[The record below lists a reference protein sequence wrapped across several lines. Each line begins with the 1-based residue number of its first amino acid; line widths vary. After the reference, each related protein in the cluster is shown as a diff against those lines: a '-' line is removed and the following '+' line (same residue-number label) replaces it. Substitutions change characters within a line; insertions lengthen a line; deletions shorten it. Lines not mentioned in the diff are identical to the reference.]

1 MHGVVNH
8 YFCTGRAVKWPGPDN
23 FGSES
28 SMAHPFRY
36 FRKHQKAFLAVAA
49 VVAMFVFVIGD
60 QITAIIGR
68 SGGGRDP
75 NTVVASWKG
84 GQMSLMELDV
94 LTQRRY
100 FLSQFLERLRMTG
113 AQRLIEQG
121 GTPVMPAVP
130 DFVLPDTSTPR
141 DVQVGVVTTRILAD
155 QAKKAGITIS
165 DNVINHFLKETSF
178 RRVSDDEI
186 VTLLQ
191 GLRGG
196 DSRGLEEQL
205 FTGLREL
212 LMGNTYFGSF
222 DADIRNVLP
231 EQRWDDWK
239 RINHRISLE
248 VATVA
253 VSDFAKEVPDP
264 SVAELRAFY
273 EEYKDTVGHIP
284 HFVLGAELPS
294 PDPGFKVPRRVK
306 LNYLLGD
313 VNAWSEKY
321 RDSVTE
327 EEIADYYERNKR
339 TQFVKSGS
347 SAAAFDEG
355 LFDAETKEAPGEPAS
370 AGGETSETTEDSPKT
385 EIPAEDKSGS
395 TSRPSQFQLVAFQ
408 ENAETEEAP
417 GEPPISEDPVAGGES
432 SENSEEEQTEA
443 NKKDDND
450 KTEYVPLDDVR
461 DTIRNK
467 LATDKAVVELKKVV
481 DRIYGELQTEFNP
494 YGFAVVSARS
504 EKKEIPAP
512 PQALTNLKERAAAT
526 GITSE
531 ETVLLTQRE
540 LADTFVGKAVDSQ
553 TQSELVLQVTFDD
566 LQLYEP
572 MLAQDLD
579 GNYYVVTKVED
590 VPEQVPAFDEI
601 RSEVLQAWK
610 VREAAKLALKR
621 AEELAAEAQKA
632 GDTLGTFFIGKPYE
646 VLTTDLFS
654 WLTFGTTPAE
664 MERGP
669 RLGDAPPLTA
679 VGPDFMTKAFELKG
693 DEVAALLNYDQT
705 NAYIFRVDRRE
716 STPDELKALFLKEA
730 NDWYGGRVMMMVRR
744 QNQQR
749 RLLGELTD
757 RLGLDLEKLEE
768 FLRPNAEE
776 Q

>member
-1 MHGVVNH
+1 
-8 YFCTGRAVKWPGPDN
+8 
-23 FGSES
+23 
-28 SMAHPFRY
+28 MAHPFRY

-49 VVAMFVFVIGD
+49 IVAIFVFVIGD
-60 QITAIIGR
+60 QITAIIGQG
-68 SGGGRDP
+68 GGGRDP
-75 NTVVASWKG
+75 NTEVASWKG
-84 GQMSLMELDV
+84 GEMSLMELDI

-100 FLSQFLERLRMTG
+100 FISQFLDRLRMTG
-113 AQRLIEQG
+113 AQRLIAEG
-121 GTPVMPAVP
+121 GTPMMPSVP
-130 DFVLPDTSTPR
+130 DFVLPETSTPR

-186 VTLLQ
+186 LVLLE

-196 DSRGLEEQL
+196 DSRGLEDQL

-212 LMGNTYFGSF
+212 LLGNTYFGSF
-222 DADIRNVLP
+222 NADIRTVLP
-231 EQRWDDWK
+231 EQRWEDWQ
-239 RINHRISLE
+239 RINDRISLE
-248 VATVA
+248 VAAVP
-253 VSDFAKEVPDP
+253 VSDFVKEVADP
-264 SVAELRAFY
+264 SPAELLAFY

-284 HFVLGAELPS
+284 HLVLGAELPS

-321 RDSVTE
+321 RDSITE
-327 EEIADYYERNKR
+327 EEIADYYQRNKR
-339 TQFVKSGS
+339 TQFVKSGD

-355 LFDAETKEAPGEPAS
+355 LFDADSEGEPPISEDPAAGGETSENSEDSPQTEAPEGQETSETPADDTETPETPAEDESSSTSRADQFRLAAFQENEEAAGEPAS
-370 AGGETSETTEDSPKT
+370 AGGEPDTEDEPAT
-385 EIPAEDKSGS
+385 EDQSDTEDE
-395 TSRPSQFQLVAFQ
+395 PD
-408 ENAETEEAP
+408 TE
-417 GEPPISEDPVAGGES
+417 
-432 SENSEEEQTEA
+432 
-443 NKKDDND
+443 DDD
-450 KTEYVPLDDVR
+450 KTQYVPLDEVR

-481 DRIYGELQTEFNP
+481 DRIYAELDSEYNP
-494 YGFAVVSARS
+494 YGLAVVTARA

-512 PQALTNLKERAAAT
+512 PEKLTNLKERAAET

-540 LADTFVGKAVDSQ
+540 LADTFVGKAVDAQ
-553 TQSELVLQVTFDD
+553 TQSELVLQAAFDD

-572 MLAQDLD
+572 MLAKDLD
-579 GNYYVVTKVED
+579 ANYYLVTKVED
-590 VPEQVPAFDEI
+590 VPEKVPAFDEV

-610 VREAAKLALKR
+610 VREAAKLALQR
-621 AEELAAEAQKA
+621 AEKLAAEAQKA

-654 WLTFGTTPAE
+654 WLTFGSTPAE
-664 MERGP
+664 MQRGP

-679 VGPDFMTKAFELKG
+679 VGPDFMAKAFELKE
-693 DEVAALLNYDQT
+693 DEVAAMLNYDQT

-716 STPDELKALFLKEA
+716 STPEELKALFLKEA
-730 NDWYGGRVMMMVRR
+730 NNWYGGRVMLMARW

-749 RLLGELTD
+749 RLLEELTD
-757 RLGLDLEKLEE
+757 RVGLDLEKFEE
-768 FLRPNAEE
+768 FLRPDAEE
-776 Q
+776 K